1 MILEREQYHQ
11 HLFLI
16 AAIWNWFF
24 SILLVLPR
32 LDQNFFTALE
42 LIVPNTMIWY
52 DSLIGLVFIFGLG
65 FYLVSQNRTENHG
78 LIMIAILAKFW
89 IFIVDI
95 TWFLLEQLS
104 IGSAMV
110 AIGDLVFGILFLED
124 LRAIRK
130 VK

>member
-1 MILEREQYHQ
+1 
-11 HLFLI
+11 
-16 AAIWNWFF
+16 
-24 SILLVLPR
+24 
-32 LDQNFFTALE
+32 
-42 LIVPNTMIWY
+42 
-52 DSLIGLVFIFGLG
+52 
-65 FYLVSQNRTENHG
+65 
-78 LIMIAILAKFW
+78 MIAILAKFW